1 MDFLKWLNKTSKDK
15 VTFIDESLYL
25 DLPTNTWWIDSG
37 ATVHVAN
44 SLQRFHMKR
53 TLPKGERS
61 IRVANGLKVGVDAIG
76 DLALELDGGFI
87 LYLRNILFVP
97 SMRRNLISVS
107 CLDDENIHYHFGDGK
122 CVIQY
127 NNENVGLAIRQ
138 DELYLL
144 SHCESVND
152 MSTSSAMNVCDESAK
167 RKRSDNESSS
177 KLWHHRLSHISRGR
191 IERLIKEEIL
201 HPLDFSDS
209 EYCIDCIKGKYV
221 KQIKKD
227 AKRSA

>member
-1 MDFLKWLNKTSKDK
+1 VDFLKWLNKTSKYK

-61 IRVANGLKVGVDAIG
+61 IRVANGLEVGVDAIG
-76 DLALELDGGFI
+76 DIALELDDRFI
-87 LYLRNILFVP
+87 LFLRNVLFVP
-97 SMRRNLISVS
+97 SMRRNLISIL
-107 CLDDENIHYHFGDGK
+107 CLDDENIHCHFGDGM

-152 MSTSSAMNVCDESAK
+152 ISTSSTINVCDESAK
-167 RKRSDNESSS
+167 RKRSDDE
-177 KLWHHRLSHISRGR
+177 L
-191 IERLIKEEIL
+191 
-201 HPLDFSDS
+201 
-209 EYCIDCIKGKYV
+209 
-221 KQIKKD
+221 
-227 AKRSA
+227 

>member
-37 ATVHVAN
+37 AIVHVAN

-53 TLPKGERS
+53 TLPRGERS
-61 IRVANGLKVGVDAIG
+61 IRVINGLEVGVDAIG

-97 SMRRNLISVS
+97 SMRRNLNSVS

-152 MSTSSAMNVCDESAK
+152 MSTSSGMNVCDVSTK

-177 KLWHHRLSHISRGR
+177 KLWHHHLGHISRGR
-191 IERLIKEEIL
+191 IE
-201 HPLDFSDS
+201 
-209 EYCIDCIKGKYV
+209 
-221 KQIKKD
+221 
-227 AKRSA
+227 